1 MANNYI
7 TNYNGSLGALSQN
20 LDVNGKKIQGEE
32 VQIITNATNGDI
44 IITPNGTGNIIL
56 NGLTFPNAD
65 GAPNN
70 VLVTDG
76 LGNLRFAPQA
86 IGGGDGGGYYWRIAA
101 DDSTEIN
108 VLTDN
113 TIKFI
118 GGDGLSSASDEQ
130 GNITFNQAS
139 QDFSITGE
147 ATASAISYNGT
158 GAVALNVT
166 LSDTALDDQY
176 LRLDGTT
183 QPSAALNLNSQN
195 ITNGGTITATSFV
208 GNLTGNVQGDV
219 TGNVTGT
226 AGSVA
231 FSNVT
236 STPTTLVGYGITDA
250 LSLTALS
257 VGADASA
264 SGSGGIAY
272 DNSTGVFTYTP
283 PDFSPYL
290 TAESDTLDNV
300 TGRGNVTTNEITV
313 GTITTTG
320 TNAITTS
327 SMTIHGNAISTINS
341 NDNLEL
347 NASGTGT
354 INIANDVT
362 LPISKSVTF
371 NTNNKVS
378 SPSNNNLRI
387 NTSVFTIYNQAD
399 DTEQFQVSDGGS
411 TSIYHAGNLKLNTS
425 ATGIVITGNAE
436 TTDLTAT
443 GNISSNNLTSG
454 RITYA
459 GASGL
464 LQDSSKLTFDGATL
478 GLDGTFDATVVQTEG
493 VQITQNNITGT
504 RSNENLV
511 IAANGTGK
519 VQLDDAVLINATL
532 ETTVGSDGA
541 ATGLPATPERYLK
554 ISVNG
559 AEYKIPLYNI
569 T

>member
-86 IGGGDGGGYYWRIAA
+86 VGGGEGGGYYWRIAA

-208 GNLTGNVQGDV
+208 GDLTGNVQGDV

-411 TSIYHAGNLKLNTS
+411 TSLYHAGNLKLNTS

-519 VQLDDAVLINATL
+519 VQLDDAILINATL

-541 ATGLPATPERYLK
+541 ATGLPATPESYLK

>member
-56 NGLTFPNAD
+56 NGLTFPNTD
-65 GAPNN
+65 GSPNN

-86 IGGGDGGGYYWRIAA
+86 VGGGQGGGYYWRIAA

-208 GNLTGNVQGDV
+208 GDLTGNVQGNV

-250 LSLTALS
+250 LALTALS
-257 VGADASA
+257 VGADAAA

-283 PDFSPYL
+283 PDFTPYL

-327 SMTIHGNAISTINS
+327 SMTIYGNAISTTNS

-347 NASGTGT
+347 SASGTGT

-387 NTSVFTIYNQAD
+387 NTSIFTIYNQAD
-399 DTEQFQVSDGGS
+399 DTEQFQVNDGGS

-425 ATGIVITGNAE
+425 ATGVVITGNTE

-541 ATGLPATPERYLK
+541 ASGLPATPENYLK

>member
-86 IGGGDGGGYYWRIAA
+86 VGGGEGGGYYWRIAA

-327 SMTIHGNAISTINS
+327 SMTIHGNAISTTNS

-347 NASGTGT
+347 SASGTGT

-399 DTEQFQVSDGGS
+399 DTEQFQVNDGGS

>member
-56 NGLTFPNAD
+56 NGLTFPNTD
-65 GAPNN
+65 GSPNN

-86 IGGGDGGGYYWRIAA
+86 VGGGQGGGYYWRIAA

-208 GNLTGNVQGDV
+208 GDLTGNVQGNV

-250 LSLTALS
+250 LALTALS
-257 VGADASA
+257 VGADAAA

-283 PDFSPYL
+283 PDFTPYL

-327 SMTIHGNAISTINS
+327 SMTIHGNAISTTNS

-347 NASGTGT
+347 SASGTGT

-387 NTSVFTIYNQAD
+387 NTSIFTIYNQAD
-399 DTEQFQVSDGGS
+399 DTEQFQVNDGGS

-425 ATGIVITGNAE
+425 ATGVVITGNTE

-541 ATGLPATPERYLK
+541 ASGLPATPERYLK

>member
-56 NGLTFPNAD
+56 NGLTFPNTD
-65 GAPNN
+65 GSPNN

-86 IGGGDGGGYYWRIAA
+86 VGGGEGGGYYWRIAA

-208 GNLTGNVQGDV
+208 GDLTGNVQGDV

-411 TSIYHAGNLKLNTS
+411 TSLYHAGNLKLNTS

-519 VQLDDAVLINATL
+519 VQLDDAILINATL

>member
-86 IGGGDGGGYYWRIAA
+86 VGGGEGGGYYWRIAA

-208 GNLTGNVQGDV
+208 GDLTGNVQGDV

-411 TSIYHAGNLKLNTS
+411 TSLYHAGNLKLNTS

>member
-56 NGLTFPNAD
+56 SGLTFPNTD
-65 GAPNN
+65 GSPNN

-76 LGNLRFAPQA
+76 SGNLRFAPQA
-86 IGGGDGGGYYWRIAA
+86 VGGGEGGGYYWRIAA

-108 VLTDN
+108 VLSDN

-118 GGDGLSSASDEQ
+118 GGNGLTSASDEQ
-130 GNITFNQAS
+130 GNITFNQVS
-139 QDFSITGE
+139 RDFSITGE
-147 ATASAISYNGT
+147 ATASAVSYDGT
-158 GAVALNVT
+158 GNVALSVT

-176 LRLDGTT
+176 VRLDGTST
-183 QPSAALNLNSQN
+183 LAGNLNLGTNN

-208 GNLTGNVQGDV
+208 GALTGNVQGDV

-236 STPTTLVGYGITDA
+236 STPTTLAGYGITDA

-257 VGADASA
+257 VGADAAA
-264 SGSGGIAY
+264 SGSGGVAY
-272 DNSTGVFTYTP
+272 DNGTGVFTYTP
-283 PDFSPYL
+283 PDFTPYL
-290 TAESDTLDNV
+290 TAESDTLNDV
-300 TGRGNVTTNEITV
+300 TGRGATTTNQITV

-327 SMTIHGNAISTINS
+327 SMTVYGNTISTTNS
-341 NDNLEL
+341 NDSLVL
-347 NASGTGT
+347 TASGTGT
-354 INIANDVT
+354 IDITNDVT

-378 SPSNNNLRI
+378 SPSNNNLRV
-387 NTSVFTIYNQAD
+387 NTSVFTIYNQAN
-399 DTEQFQVSDGGS
+399 DTEQFQVNDGGS
-411 TSIYHAGNLKLNTS
+411 TLLYHSGNQKLNTS
-425 ATGIVITGNAE
+425 ATGAVVTGTLEAGNVTVTGNF
-436 TTDLTAT
+436 T
-443 GNISSNNLTSG
+443 SNNLTSG

-478 GLDGTFDATVVQTEG
+478 GLSGTIDATVLQTEG

-504 RSNENLV
+504 RSNENLIV
-511 IAANGTGK
+511 AANGTGK
-519 VQLDDAVLINATL
+519 VELDDAILLNATL
-532 ETTVGSDGA
+532 ETTVGGDGA
-541 ATGLPATPERYLK
+541 ASGLPATPQRYLR
-554 ISVNG
+554 ISING
-559 AEYKIPLYNI
+559 TEYKIPCYL

>member
-1 MANNYI
+1 MADNYI
-7 TNYNGSLGALSQN
+7 TNYNSSIGALSQN
-20 LDVNGKKIQGEE
+20 LDVNGRKIQGEE
-32 VQIITNATNGDI
+32 VQIITNASNGDI
-44 IITPNGTGNIIL
+44 YITPNGSGNVIIS
-56 NGLTFPNAD
+56 GLTFPASD
-65 GAPNN
+65 GNPND

-76 LGNLRFAPQA
+76 SGLLRFAPQA
-86 IGGGDGGGYYWRIAA
+86 VGGGEGGGYYWRIAA
-101 DDSTEIN
+101 DDSTEIT
-108 VLTDN
+108 VLSDN
-113 TIKFI
+113 TIKFV

-139 QDFSITGE
+139 QNFSITGE

-183 QPSAALNLNSQN
+183 QPSAALNLNAQN

-208 GNLTGNVQGDV
+208 GNLTGNVQGNV

-257 VGADASA
+257 VGADAAA

-272 DNSTGVFTYTP
+272 DNGTGVFTYTP
-283 PDFSPYL
+283 PDLSPYL
-290 TAESDTLDNV
+290 TVESDTLDNV

-327 SMTIHGNAISTINS
+327 SMTIHGNAISTTNS

-347 NASGTGT
+347 SASGTGT

-387 NTSVFTIYNQAD
+387 NTSIFTIYNQAD
-399 DTEQFQVSDGGS
+399 DTEQFQVNDGGS

-425 ATGIVITGNAE
+425 ATGVVITGNTE

-478 GLDGTFDATVVQTEG
+478 DLNGTFDATVIQTEG
-493 VQITQNNITGT
+493 VRISQNNISGT
-504 RSNENLV
+504 RSNENLIV
-511 IAANGTGK
+511 AANGTGK
-519 VQLDDAVLINATL
+519 VQLDDAILINATL

-541 ATGLPATPERYLK
+541 AAGLPATPENYLK
-554 ISVNG
+554 INVNG
-559 AEYKIPLYNI
+559 TDYKIPLYNV

>member
-32 VQIITNATNGDI
+32 VQIITNASNGDI

-65 GAPNN
+65 GSPNN

-86 IGGGDGGGYYWRIAA
+86 VGGGQGGGYYWRIAA

-257 VGADASA
+257 VGADAAA

-272 DNSTGVFTYTP
+272 DNGTGVFTYTP
-283 PDFSPYL
+283 PDFTPYL

-327 SMTIHGNAISTINS
+327 SMTIHGNAISTTNS

-347 NASGTGT
+347 SASGTGT
-354 INIANDVT
+354 INTANDVT

-387 NTSVFTIYNQAD
+387 NTSIFTIYNQAD
-399 DTEQFQVSDGGS
+399 DTEQFQVNDGGS

-541 ATGLPATPERYLK
+541 ASGLPATPERYLK

>member
-56 NGLTFPNAD
+56 NGLTFPNTD
-65 GAPNN
+65 GSPNN

-86 IGGGDGGGYYWRIAA
+86 VGGGQGGGYYWRIAA

-208 GNLTGNVQGDV
+208 GDLTGNVQGNV

-250 LSLTALS
+250 LALTALS
-257 VGADASA
+257 VGADAAA

-283 PDFSPYL
+283 PDFTPYL

-327 SMTIHGNAISTINS
+327 SMTIYGNAISTTNS

-347 NASGTGT
+347 SASGTGT

-387 NTSVFTIYNQAD
+387 NTSIFTIYNQAD
-399 DTEQFQVSDGGS
+399 DTEQFQVNDGGS

-425 ATGIVITGNAE
+425 ATGVVITGNTE

-541 ATGLPATPERYLK
+541 ASGLPATPERYLK

>member
-56 NGLTFPNAD
+56 NGLTFPNTD
-65 GAPNN
+65 GSPNN

-86 IGGGDGGGYYWRIAA
+86 VGGGQGGGYYWRIAA

-208 GNLTGNVQGDV
+208 GDLTGNVQGNV

-257 VGADASA
+257 VGADAAA

-283 PDFSPYL
+283 PDFTPYL

-327 SMTIHGNAISTINS
+327 SMTIHGNAISTTNS

-347 NASGTGT
+347 SASGTGT

-387 NTSVFTIYNQAD
+387 NTSIFTIYNQAD
-399 DTEQFQVSDGGS
+399 DTEQFQVNDGGS

-425 ATGIVITGNAE
+425 ATGVVITGNTE

-541 ATGLPATPERYLK
+541 ASGLPATPERYLK